1 MYNHFFLKDIMKC
14 PRNKKYFTPSNRQNA
29 KTWSEADAFC
39 KGVDSTLAKITTAEE
54 QFIVERIL

>member
-1 MYNHFFLKDIMKC
+1 MKC

-29 KTWSEADAFC
+29 KTWSEVDAFC